1 MAKDAKVAGLS
12 AVAGGFVAVVVVG
25 VGAILDRYMNPKLS
39 NIIALI
45 IGMCINF
52 FLQQKIFVEGSLTE
66 TRSQMYRY
74 VLADVV
80 ILGSNQWLFTY
91 LIENE
96 DIYADYLPTYLQE
109 YYESV
114 CRAVVGGLI
123 WIMFSFPL
131 RKYWVFVSKW
141 R

>member
-12 AVAGGFVAVVVVG
+12 MAAGGFVMIVVVVI
-25 VGAILDRYMNPKLS
+25 GAILDLYMNPKLS
-39 NIIALI
+39 NIIALT

-52 FLQQKIFVEGSLTE
+52 FLQQVIFVEGPLTE

-74 VLADVV
+74 VVADVV

-96 DIYADYLPTYLQE
+96 DIYAPHLPTYLQE
-109 YYESV
+109 HYESL
-114 CRAVVGGLI
+114 CRTIVGGLI

-131 RKYWVFVSKW
+131 RKYWVFV
-141 R
+141 